1 MINVEWLIST
11 SNVRLLCVCIG
22 FVYPEPSRYHAEHRE
37 HHCGVGFHLSAAGAH
52 GQRAGRDGSEVRQP
66 HKHIHTTGITYSK
79 TTDSAAQ
86 YMLQIHAVQTTHKH
100 LQQQQC
106 ECFTCICDLKLMC
119 ANIHCLFLLN
129 TRIDANVEDTQLNV
143 EMAHT
148 EILKYFQSVS
158 SNRWLMIKIFLV
170 LIIFF
175 IIFVV
180 FLA

>member
-1 MINVEWLIST
+1 
-11 SNVRLLCVCIG
+11 
-22 FVYPEPSRYHAEHRE
+22 
-37 HHCGVGFHLSAAGAH
+37 
-52 GQRAGRDGSEVRQP
+52 
-66 HKHIHTTGITYSK
+66 
-79 TTDSAAQ
+79 
-86 YMLQIHAVQTTHKH
+86 
-100 LQQQQC
+100 
-106 ECFTCICDLKLMC
+106 MC

>member
-1 MINVEWLIST
+1 MSVW
-11 SNVRLLCVCIG
+11 VLLG
-22 FVYPEPSRYHAEHRE
+22 FATKSW
-37 HHCGVGFHLSAAGAH
+37 
-52 GQRAGRDGSEVRQP
+52 
-66 HKHIHTTGITYSK
+66 
-79 TTDSAAQ
+79 
-86 YMLQIHAVQTTHKH
+86 
-100 LQQQQC
+100 
-106 ECFTCICDLKLMC
+106 C

-180 FLA
+180 FLAWEGTTLSVRRDENGANGFEGVRNRLWTYGRMCKNTSGLCRRGLWLPGGGFGGVLMLSGGMIFVRVTWVRC